1 VIPKDAWRTLGETT
15 RRQAAAVAN
24 RVLVSSQTPWLQAR
38 AARIAAGSPVL
49 ESLGLGQLDAERLL
63 ALRHDSELCS
73 LLQPT
78 GEIGVG
84 RLLDVAIDQPNL
96 DRAVRSRL
104 RSADEQELSDE
115 LYRTIVLD
123 QAGAQPRLILALS
136 LVTFTA
142 AKLTGEHRRA
152 IFARCLTI
160 VLRPL
165 DPYDG
170 TAALI
175 SGSARQAA
183 AAMLAVD
190 SSFDEEIIAA
200 LSDTTARANVQAL
213 VASALKERPD
223 EAAERFASYATA
235 LAPSKESLIRFAEDC
250 DAERSSLRTT
260 AKRRR
265 SARQRAIAAI
275 RGLRPRGSAAYVA
288 AVVLP
293 ALAALLL
300 AILSKRA
307 TGGIV
312 AAGTEPG
319 VAIGA
324 LALLAAVHVL
334 GVQLAAQR
342 LPGPIASAT
351 VATPLTLSAYVTGLL
366 VLIASLLGKEK
377 PSPDWN
383 PALVASGLLVIL
395 IVLAITTTLLSL
407 RGTTIAPAAESVGR
421 RRIRQARRSGTRIG
435 RLHRASS
442 EVHELLG
449 TEASLRQFISPQENT
464 HRIRVLA
471 PATGFMRVD
480 AGRVKEAVA
489 TSRWHSGDL
498 RLDLLVIS
506 GVRVNTGQEIASIV
520 PSAGSDVHDN
530 EIAGV
535 EQALSVRKERA
546 LERCGEL
553 CVTLCS
559 QLPRLVRAGD
569 PGGAARVTQV
579 LLDLL
584 DAHAAADRRQC
595 APTEGLAQVSP
606 VLVHTVEQ
614 AVADIRNA
622 NADNEREMTGRLL
635 KALIE
640 RSGRYDAMPGMV
652 AMKLTSARTLPE
664 FDVLYRA
671 GCRAAFTGSNSGLLA
686 AQEAFA
692 RLTAGS
698 TEIAR
703 YANENAARLVLYCAS
718 VAPRLSR
725 AAWSRWWA
733 AAASAPIGDRHR
745 LAARIGAGSV
755 PVGNL
760 SLAVEVAV
768 ALRDT
773 NADFDALIASSH
785 RPEQAAFERFLSEN
799 YGRLLGTDVEQRLVD
814 FLTFAKTVCAS
825 ITVAPTPTS

>member
-1 VIPKDAWRTLGETT
+1 VTPRKAWQKLRDTT
-15 RRQAAAVAN
+15 RRHLATVAHH
-24 RVLVSSQTPWLQAR
+24 VLVSSQKPWLQAR
-38 AARIAAGSPVL
+38 AARTAAGSPAL
-49 ESLGLGQLDAERLL
+49 ASLGLGQLDAERLL
-63 ALRHDSELCS
+63 VVRHDAELCT
-73 LLQPT
+73 LLQST
-78 GEIGVG
+78 SEIGVG
-84 RLLDVAIDQPNL
+84 RLLDLAIEQPDLNQ
-96 DRAVRSRL
+96 AVRSRL

-115 LYRTIVLD
+115 FYRTIVLD

-160 VLRPL
+160 VMRPV

-170 TAALI
+170 TAALT

-183 AAMLAVD
+183 AAMLAID
-190 SSFDEEIIAA
+190 LSFDEDISTA
-200 LSDTTARANVQAL
+200 LSDTKARANVQAL
-213 VASALKERPD
+213 IASALKERPD

-235 LAPSKESLIRFAEDC
+235 LRPSEESLIRFAEDC

-265 SARQRAIAAI
+265 SAHQRTITAIRHLRPSGSTLYIAAV
-275 RGLRPRGSAAYVA
+275 LLPPLA
-288 AVVLP
+288 AV
-293 ALAALLL
+293 LL

-307 TGGIV
+307 AGDIV

-342 LPGPIASAT
+342 LPGPIALAT

-366 VLIASLLGKEK
+366 ALIASLLGKEK

-395 IVLAITTTLLSL
+395 VVLAITTTLVSL

-421 RRIRQARRSGTRIG
+421 RRLRQARRSGTRIG
-435 RLHRASS
+435 RLHRASAQ
-442 EVHELLG
+442 VHLLLG
-449 TEASLRQFISPQENT
+449 TEASLRQFTSPQENT

-471 PATGFMRVD
+471 RATGFMRVD
-480 AGRVKEAVA
+480 ADRVKEAVA
-489 TSRWHSGDL
+489 TTRWRNGDL

-520 PSAGSDVHDN
+520 PSAGSDVHDT
-530 EIAGV
+530 EITDV
-535 EQALSVRKERA
+535 EQALSVQKERA

-569 PGGAARVTQV
+569 PGGAARVMQV
-579 LLDLL
+579 LLNLI
-584 DAHAAADRRQC
+584 DAHAAADRQQC
-595 APTEGLAQVSP
+595 EPTEGLAQVSP

-614 AVADIRNA
+614 ALADIRNA
-622 NADNEREMTGRLL
+622 DADNEREMTGRLL

-640 RSGRYDAMPGMV
+640 RANRYDPMPGLV
-652 AMKLTSARTLPE
+652 AMKLKGARTLPE
-664 FDVLYRA
+664 FEVLYRA
-671 GCRAAFTGSNSGLLA
+671 GCQAALTGSNSGLLA
-686 AQEAFA
+686 AHEAFA
-692 RLTAGS
+692 RLTAGN
-698 TEIAR
+698 TETAR
-703 YANENAARLVLYCAS
+703 YANESAARLVLYCAS

-725 AAWSRWWA
+725 AAWSRWWTT
-733 AAASAPIGDRHR
+733 AASAPLGDRHR

-773 NADFDALIASSH
+773 NADFDALIAGAH

-814 FLTFAKTVCAS
+814 FLNFAKTVCAS
-825 ITVAPTPTS
+825 IPVAPATTS

>member
-1 VIPKDAWRTLGETT
+1 MTPKDAWRTLRDTT
-15 RRQAAAVAN
+15 SRHAGDVAY
-24 RVLVSSQTPWLQAR
+24 RVLVSSQKPWLQVC
-38 AARIAAGSPVL
+38 AARVAAGAPAL
-49 ESLGLGQLDAERLL
+49 ESLGLGQLDTKRLL
-63 ALRHDSELCS
+63 ALRHDTELCS
-73 LLQPT
+73 LLQST
-78 GEIGVG
+78 SEIGVG
-84 RLLDVAIDQPNL
+84 RLLDLALEQPDLDQ
-96 DRAVRSRL
+96 AVRTRL

-123 QAGAQPRLILALS
+123 QAGAQLRLIFALS
-136 LVTFTA
+136 MVAFSA
-142 AKLTGEHRRA
+142 AELTGEHRRA
-152 IFARCLTI
+152 IFARCLRI

-170 TAALI
+170 TAALT

-190 SSFDEEIIAA
+190 SSFDADIIDA
-200 LSDTTARANVQAL
+200 LSDTEAHASVQAL

-235 LAPSKESLIRFAEDC
+235 LRPGEESLIRFAEDC

-265 SARQRAIAAI
+265 SARQRAAAAI
-275 RGLRPRGSAAYVA
+275 RHLRPRGTAAYVA

-293 ALAALLL
+293 PLAAALL

-351 VATPLTLSAYVTGLL
+351 VATPLTLSAYITGLL
-366 VLIASLLGKEK
+366 ALAASLLGKEK
-377 PSPDWN
+377 PGPDWN

-435 RLHRASS
+435 RLHHVSA

-449 TEASLRQFISPQENT
+449 TEASLRQFTSPQENT

-480 AGRVKEAVA
+480 PGRIKEAVA
-489 TSRWHSGDL
+489 TSRWRSGDL

-506 GVRVNTGQEIASIV
+506 GVQVITGQEIASIV
-520 PSAGSDVHDN
+520 PSAGSDIRDG

-535 EQALSVRKERA
+535 ERAFTVRKERA

-569 PGGAARVTQV
+569 PGGAARVMQV

-584 DAHAAADRRQC
+584 DAHAAADRRKC
-595 APTEGLAQVSP
+595 TPTEGLAQVSP

-614 AVADIRNA
+614 ALADIRNA
-622 NADNEREMTGRLL
+622 TADNEREMTSRLL

-640 RSGRYDAMPGMV
+640 RAGRYDVMPGMV
-652 AMKLTSARTLPE
+652 AMKLTDARTLSE

-686 AQEAFA
+686 VQEAFA
-692 RLTAGS
+692 RLTAGN
-698 TEIAR
+698 TETAR
-703 YANENAARLVLYCAS
+703 YANESAARLVLYCAS

-725 AAWSRWWA
+725 AAWSRWWT
-733 AAASAPIGDRHR
+733 AAASAPNGDRHL
-745 LAARIGAGSV
+745 LAARIGAGCV

-785 RPEQAAFERFLSEN
+785 LPERAAFERFLSEN

-814 FLTFAKTVCAS
+814 FLDFAKTVCAS
-825 ITVAPTPTS
+825 ITVAPATTS

>member
-1 VIPKDAWRTLGETT
+1 VTTKDAWRTLRDATSRQVGTVA
-15 RRQAAAVAN
+15 RRFLVA
-24 RVLVSSQTPWLQAR
+24 SQKPWLQAL
-38 AARIAAGSPVL
+38 AARITAGSPAL
-49 ESLGLGQLDAERLL
+49 ESLGLGELDAERLL
-63 ALRHDSELCS
+63 ALRRDTELCG
-73 LLQPT
+73 LLQPAS
-78 GEIGVG
+78 EIGAG
-84 RLLDVAIDQPNL
+84 RLLDLALEQPDLDQ
-96 DRAVRSRL
+96 AVRSRL
-104 RSADEQELSDE
+104 GSAEEQEVSDE

-123 QAGAQPRLILALS
+123 QAGAQARLILALS
-136 LVTFTA
+136 LVTVSA
-142 AKLTGEHRRA
+142 ARLTGEHRRA

-170 TAALI
+170 SAALT
-175 SGSARQAA
+175 SGSAREAA

-190 SSFDEEIIAA
+190 LSFDQEIITA
-200 LSDTTARANVQAL
+200 LAETTARANAQAL
-213 VASALKERPD
+213 VASALKEHPD

-235 LAPSKESLIRFAEDC
+235 LAPSEESLIRFAEDC
-250 DAERSSLRTT
+250 DADRSSLRTT
-260 AKRRR
+260 DKRRR
-265 SARQRAIAAI
+265 GGRQKAAEAI
-275 RGLRPRGSAAYVA
+275 RQLRPRGSAAYFAAVTLPGVA
-288 AVVLP
+288 AV
-293 ALAALLL
+293 LL

-307 TGGIV
+307 TGGIA

-351 VATPLTLSAYVTGLL
+351 VATPLTLSAYVTGVLA
-366 VLIASLLGKEK
+366 LIASLLGKEK
-377 PSPDWN
+377 PSPSWN
-383 PALVASGLLVIL
+383 PALAASGLLVIL
-395 IVLAITTTLLSL
+395 VVLAITTTLLSL

-421 RRIRQARRSGTRIG
+421 RRLRQARRSGTRIG
-435 RLHRASS
+435 RLHRASA
-442 EVHELLG
+442 EVHQLLG
-449 TEASLRQFISPQENT
+449 TEASLRQFTSPQENT
-464 HRIRVLA
+464 HRIRILA

-480 AGRVKEAVA
+480 ADRVKEAIA
-489 TSRWHSGDL
+489 TSRWRNGDL

-506 GVRVNTGQEIASIV
+506 GVQVNTAQEIASIV
-520 PSAGSDVHDN
+520 PSAGSDVHDT
-530 EIAGV
+530 EIMDV
-535 EQALSVRKERA
+535 ERALSVQKERA

-559 QLPRLVRAGD
+559 QLPRLVRTGD
-569 PGGAARVTQV
+569 PGGAARVMQV
-579 LLDLL
+579 LLDLI
-584 DAHAAADRRQC
+584 DAHAAADRQQC
-595 APTEGLAQVSP
+595 EPTEGLAQVSP

-614 AVADIRNA
+614 ALADIRNA

-640 RSGRYDAMPGMV
+640 RASRYDPMPGLV
-652 AMKLTSARTLPE
+652 AMKLKGARTLPE
-664 FDVLYRA
+664 FEVLYRA
-671 GCRAAFTGSNSGLLA
+671 GCQAALTGSNSGLLA

-692 RLTAGS
+692 RLTAGN
-698 TEIAR
+698 TDAAR
-703 YANENAARLVLYCAS
+703 YANESAARLVLYCAS

-725 AAWSRWWA
+725 AAWSRWWT
-733 AAASAPIGDRHR
+733 AAASAPLGDRHR

-768 ALRDT
+768 GLRDT
-773 NADFDALIASSH
+773 NADFDALIASAH

-814 FLTFAKTVCAS
+814 FLNFAKTVCAS
-825 ITVAPTPTS
+825 IPVAPATTS